1 MDNKIAWVE
10 KVFAVGTILFF
21 TNAFFRSINGLYD
34 QNSGASTGS
43 LLGNLIWAFIY
54 LSSMWLLQMRC
65 GGLWQ
70 SLSNLWPL
78 FWLYAFVFLS
88 ITWSA
93 APMFSLLRFGAHA
106 GSTLFCL

>member
-78 FWLYAFVFLS
+78 FWL
-88 ITWSA
+88 
-93 APMFSLLRFGAHA
+93 
-106 GSTLFCL
+106 